1 VKKTYIFQLLLFLY
15 MYLENH
21 QLNISTE
28 FGSSWPS
35 GFREED

>member
-1 VKKTYIFQLLLFLY
+1 